1 MNERVDIAIPVYRPD
16 SEFSDMIKRLEEQ
29 DVLPGKIILILTG
42 DEGSEVLSCLASDFD
57 NIEIHNISKE
67 EFDHGRTRNE
77 AASHSDAPYLAFM
90 TMDAVPADT
99 RLISEL
105 LKPMSDERV
114 AVSYARQLPKE
125 DCSVLEKI
133 NREFN
138 YPDVDNKK
146 GKEDIE
152 RLGVKTFFCSNAC
165 ACYKRD
171 IFDSLG
177 GFVNETLFNEDMI
190 FASKAVRAGFC
201 IYYASAA
208 RVYHSHNYTLA
219 GQYHR
224 NFDLGVSQ
232 AEHPEVFDGISSES
246 EGMKLV
252 RASVKALAAEKKLY
266 LLPKFFLFCA
276 ARFLGFKKGRKYEK
290 MSRKA
295 VLKATTDPGYFLR
308 KWSQPKRGE

>member
-1 MNERVDIAIPVYRPD
+1 MAERVDIAIPVYRPGA
-16 SEFSDMIKRLEEQ
+16 EFAGVIKMLESQ
-29 DVLPGKIILILTG
+29 DIRPQKIIIINTKDNEADPDTDLTFG
-42 DEGSEVLSCLASDFD
+42 YD
-57 NIEIHNISKE
+57 NIEVYRISKE

-77 AASHSDAPYLAFM
+77 AASHSDSPYLVFM

-125 DCSVLEKI
+125 DCSTLERI
-133 NREFN
+133 NRQYN
-138 YPDVDNKK
+138 YPDGDVRK

-152 RLGVKTFFCSNAC
+152 RFGVKTFFCSNAC
-165 ACYKRD
+165 ACYRKE

-177 GFVNETLFNEDMI
+177 GFVNKTLFNEDMI
-190 FASKAVRAGFC
+190 YASKAVRAGFC
-201 IYYASAA
+201 IYYASSAK
-208 RVYHSHNYTLA
+208 VYHSHNYTLS

-232 AEHPEVFDGISSES
+232 AEHPEVFEGISSEN
-246 EGMKLV
+246 EGMKFV
-252 RASVKALAAEKKLY
+252 NTAIKALAAERELY
-266 LLPKFFLFCA
+266 LLPKFLLFCA
-276 ARFLGFKKGRKYEK
+276 ARFLGFKKGKKYEK
-290 MSRKA
+290 MSEKA

-308 KWSQPKRGE
+308 KRGK